1 MDRMREILVIVFR
14 VSVMALA
21 ICCGL
26 TCCKTSGNVDKQAPH
41 KSFEMALDAEPA
53 FVNQK
58 LVINRM
64 FPRPYIVQR
73 KMPVIAPDSLR
84 DKFYIER
91 LERFKDYYIIYAWK
105 DSKVYKI
112 VSQFD
117 SAMSNKGETK
127 LAKDHYYDFRIEPI
141 IQPGM
146 EGQYLHIEQISISD
160 DGLTL
165 YNDPDIPLLHFS
177 PDINGLYLLE

>member
-1 MDRMREILVIVFR
+1 
-14 VSVMALA
+14 MALS

-26 TCCKTSGNVDKQAPH
+26 TCCKTSSKTKMESPC
-41 KSFEMALDAEPA
+41 KSCEIALDAEPA

-64 FPRPYIVQR
+64 FQRPYNWHK
-73 KMPVIAPDSLR
+73 KMPVIVPDSLC

-127 LAKDHYYDFRIEPI
+127 LEKGHYYEFRIEPI

-160 DGLTL
+160 DGRTL

-177 PDINGLYLLE
+177 PDINGLYLRE